1 MDGIGEPHLSY
12 TFIFWS
18 LPHLHHHF
26 LQDSYSCLHFPLFN
40 SENKCVQIIIL
51 SINLV
56 LLIMIVSMVCKQL

>member
-56 LLIMIVSMVCKQL
+56 L